1 MKNYLMTLLIC
12 KWPGGW
18 LKFVSFRLFYHV
30 ILSYTLYCTAVLYSK
45 SVKVYVLIFVGVVYI
60 LIFVGVEY
68 ILIFVG
74 VVQVLRYQQLKS
86 QIDAKPVFFF
96 FRFSFDFYMML
107 SRPNSRLSSSAG
119 LNLLYKGSLNL

>member
-1 MKNYLMTLLIC
+1 M
-12 KWPGGW
+12 
-18 LKFVSFRLFYHV
+18 

-45 SVKVYVLIFVGVVYI
+45 SVKVYVLIFVGVVYVLI
-60 LIFVGVEY
+60 VVGVVYVLIFVRVVYVLIFVGA
-68 ILIFVG
+68 
-74 VVQVLRYQQLKS
+74 VQVLRYQQLKS

-119 LNLLYKGSLNL
+119 LNLLYEGSLNL